1 MSLSNVLS
9 LFTMYYIHHVIC
21 IVQTEHNTALKT
33 FTVQS
38 SEKVAELVV
47 LNSALVGDQP
57 RLVAASMA
65 VSTLSSSPSFL
76 ARNKWLFAVLVLIT
90 TNLVLYYA
98 VSVHVRSSMHGIQI
112 ANNAATISKELSSRS
127 ERAGLNVQAGARS
140 QQPQINPETN
150 SGWF

>member
-1 MSLSNVLS
+1 M
-9 LFTMYYIHHVIC
+9 
-21 IVQTEHNTALKT
+21 QTEYNSALKA

-38 SEKVAELVV
+38 SEKVPELVV

-112 ANNAATISKELSSRS
+112 ANNAASTSKELSSRS
-127 ERAGLNVQAGARS
+127 DRAGLNVQAGAGS
-140 QQPQINPETN
+140 QQPQINPKTN
-150 SGWF
+150 SG